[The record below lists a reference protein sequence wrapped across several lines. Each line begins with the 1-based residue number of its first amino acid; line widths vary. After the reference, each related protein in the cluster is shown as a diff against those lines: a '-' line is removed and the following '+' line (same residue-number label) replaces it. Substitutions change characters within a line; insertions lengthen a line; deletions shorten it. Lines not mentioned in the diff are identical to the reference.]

1 MRTAVA
7 TAVLVMLL
15 APAASAQTVP
25 GQPRPPDAFLSSA
38 SGEVRGE
45 IQFYCWSEPD
55 GSGGF
60 VAICG
65 DNFNP
70 IDPPQSLVVHQG
82 EVVTLHFDRPIR
94 PNSIRVN
101 RSETSLS
108 TPLQTFGVP
117 ADNPTQ
123 FRADFPPGN
132 HIVTVSTTWPQGDAM
147 YVFELT
153 VLPSQPVVGGL
164 SPEILAGIAR
174 VRETAR
180 LLTAGSAQF
189 EQQLAAVFASADA
202 LTASLLDMV
211 DEILGGAF
219 TTVPSQPG

>member
-7 TAVLVMLL
+7 TAVLVLLL

-25 GQPRPPDAFLSSA
+25 GQPRPPDAFLSSS
-38 SGEVRGE
+38 SGEVRGD
-45 IQFYCWSEPD
+45 IQFYCWTETQP
-55 GSGGF
+55 SGEFIG
-60 VAICG
+60 ICG

-82 EVVTLHFDRPIR
+82 EVVTLRFDRPIR

-108 TPLQTFGVP
+108 TPLQTFDVP
-117 ADNPTQ
+117 AGNPTQ
-123 FRADFPPGN
+123 FRADFPPGT
-132 HIVTVSTTWPQGDAM
+132 HIVTVFTTWPQGDAG

-153 VLPSQPVVGGL
+153 VLPSQPVFGGL
-164 SPEILAGIAR
+164 SPEILAAIAR
-174 VRETAR
+174 VTETAR
-180 LLTAGSAQF
+180 LLTAGNAQF
-189 EQQLAAVFASADA
+189 EQQLAAVFASTNA

-211 DEILGGAF
+211 NSILGGAF
-219 TTVPSQPG
+219 TTVQPQPG

>member
-7 TAVLVMLL
+7 TAVFVMLL

-25 GQPRPPDAFLSSA
+25 GARPPDAFLASS

-55 GSGGF
+55 ASGGF
-60 VAICG
+60 VGVCA

-70 IDPPQSLVVHQG
+70 IDPPQSLVVNQG
-82 EVVTLHFDRPIR
+82 EVVTLRFDRPIR
-94 PNSIRVN
+94 PNTIRVN
-101 RSETSLS
+101 RSENSLS
-108 TPLQTFGVP
+108 APLQTFGVA

-123 FRADFPPGN
+123 FRADFPPGT
-132 HIVTVSTTWPQGDAM
+132 HIVTVFTTWPQGDAM

-153 VLPSQPVVGGL
+153 VLPAQPVLGGL
-164 SPEILAGIAR
+164 SPEILAAIAR
-174 VRETAR
+174 VTETAR

-189 EQQLAAVFASADA
+189 EQQLAAVFASTNA

-211 DEILGGAF
+211 NAILDGAF
-219 TTVPSQPG
+219 PTPQSQAG